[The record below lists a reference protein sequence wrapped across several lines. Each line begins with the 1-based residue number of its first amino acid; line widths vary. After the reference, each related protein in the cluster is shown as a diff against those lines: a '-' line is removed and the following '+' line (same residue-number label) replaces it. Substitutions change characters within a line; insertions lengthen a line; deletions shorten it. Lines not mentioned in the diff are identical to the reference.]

1 MGREHLPKRRTGSRI
16 RQDGAE
22 GSPKQLSLS
31 PRLEKGHEGESKK
44 GALNEARLLHSSYPL
59 GPRWISIT
67 YASGP
72 ATDLP
77 LELEGLGLSQ
87 GL

>member
-1 MGREHLPKRRTGSRI
+1 MRGK
-16 RQDGAE
+16 
-22 GSPKQLSLS
+22 
-31 PRLEKGHEGESKK
+31 SKK